1 MGGGGGPRAPF
12 SPPPTM
18 ALHLITL
25 ISHKP

>member
-1 MGGGGGPRAPF
+1 MGGGGDAPVTP
-12 SPPPTM
+12 SRPPTM